1 MKKLFFLL
9 FALPL
14 FAACTETGNEPEP
27 QPQPEPEKKAQ
38 LILTSDEV
46 MNFKAEGG
54 QGLIDYTLV
63 NAKEGVE
70 FASECEA
77 DWISDFVFGEDITFV
92 VAENEGEAREAK
104 IVITYAEASME
115 VTVKQA
121 QKSEEPQP
129 TAPAIVISSENPM
142 EFDMNGGIG
151 TINYTIEN
159 PISSV
164 SLAAKASADWIVNTT
179 VQAEKVVFQVL
190 ANQVEEAREGKIT
203 LTYGMLE
210 PVEVIVKQAAYA
222 APAPV
227 FNFDP
232 ATLEVG
238 VDGGAQSVAYTIE
251 NAIEGAE
258 VTATCEAAWVSNLA
272 VANGTMTFDV
282 AANEESLR
290 QAIIVLT
297 YGDYTFEYAIK
308 QLPANYNPGLNYL
321 AFTVVESW
329 ADLKEGGNVWNVTFV
344 EHDDLLGDMQT
355 VISFYMEEA
364 NVHNLV
370 SGSYSSA
377 EGTILLNS
385 ASRNGYSTYRAN
397 ASLATDISEASFVVA
412 VDTDAQTISFNGSF
426 QAGNDVVALTYS
438 GAVRGMDLSGNTS
451 NEVNCTDWKWFNKNW
466 QDETECLFTGRS
478 SDNSLEIMFHIQHSG
493 GTKVIPAGTYNV
505 APYQQKG
512 DVLADS
518 STVTYNSVK
527 GSLSSGHITVTHLR
541 GQYLFE
547 FDITDEYGRR
557 FTGSYAGTLGNGGTN
572 P

>member
-63 NAKEGVE
+63 NPQEGVE

-77 DWISDFVFGEDITFV
+77 NWISDFVFGEDITFV
-92 VAENEGEAREAK
+92 VAENEGEAREAQ

-121 QKSEEPQP
+121 KKAQEPA
-129 TAPAIVISSENPM
+129 APAIVITSENPM
-142 EFDMNGGIG
+142 EFDMNGGVG

-159 PISSV
+159 PINGV
-164 SLAAKASADWIVNTT
+164 SLTAKASADWIAQTT
-179 VQAEKVVFQVL
+179 VQAEKVIFQVL
-190 ANQVEEAREGKIT
+190 ANEVEEAREGKIT

-210 PVEVIVKQAAYA
+210 PVEVIVKQAAYV

-232 ATLEVG
+232 ATLEVNYE
-238 VDGGAQSVAYTIE
+238 GGAQSVAYTIE

-297 YGDYTFEYAIK
+297 YGDYTFEYIVK
-308 QLPANYNPGLNYL
+308 QLPENYNPGFNYL
-321 AFTVVESW
+321 VFNVVDTW
-329 ADLKEGGNVWNVTFV
+329 AELREGGNVWNVTFV
-344 EHDDLLGDMQT
+344 EHDTLLGDMQT
-355 VISFYMEEA
+355 VISFYLEEA
-364 NVHNLV
+364 NVNSLV
-370 SGSYSSA
+370 SGTYSSA

-385 ASRNGYSTYRAN
+385 TASNGYSTYRAN
-397 ASLATDISEASFVVA
+397 ASLATDISDASFVVA
-412 VDTDAQTISFNGSF
+412 VDTDAQTISIDGSF
-426 QAGNDVVALTYS
+426 QAGNDVVALSYNGS
-438 GAVRGMDLSGNTS
+438 VRGMDLTGNTS

-466 QDETECLFTGRS
+466 QDKTECLFTGRS
-478 SDNSLEIMFHIQHSG
+478 SDNALEIMFHIQHSG
-493 GTKVIPAGTYNV
+493 DTKVIPEGTYNV
-505 APYQQKG
+505 DAYTPKG
-512 DVLADS
+512 DVLANS

-527 GSLSSGHITVTHLR
+527 GTFASGYITVSHGR
-541 GQYLFE
+541 GIYIFE
-547 FDITDEYGRR
+547 FDITDEYDRR
-557 FTGSYAGTLGNGGTN
+557 FTGGYAGALGNDGVN

>member
-1 MKKLFFLL
+1 ML
-9 FALPL
+9 ALPL
-14 FAACTETGNEPEP
+14 FVACTEKEEPAPQP

-54 QGLIDYTLV
+54 QGTIEYTLV

-92 VAENEGEAREAK
+92 VAENEGEAREAQ

-121 QKSEEPQP
+121 QKTEEPKP
-129 TAPAIVISSENPM
+129 TAPAIVITSENPM
-142 EFDMNGGIG
+142 EFEMNGGIG
-151 TINYTIEN
+151 TIKYTIEN
-159 PISSV
+159 PV
-164 SLAAKASADWIVNTT
+164 QGVELTASANVDWISQVT
-179 VQAEKVVFQVL
+179 VQSEKIIFQVL
-190 ANQVEEAREGKIT
+190 ANEVEEAREGKIT

-227 FNFDP
+227 FTFDP
-232 ATLEVG
+232 ATLEVA
-238 VDGGAQSVAYTIE
+238 VEGGAQSVAYTIE

-258 VTATCEAAWVSNLA
+258 VVATCEAAWVSNLA
-272 VANGTMTFDV
+272 VADGTMTFDV

-290 QAIIVLT
+290 QAIITLT
-297 YGDYTFEYAIK
+297 YGDYTFEYIVK

-321 AFTVVESW
+321 SFTVVEAW

-355 VISFYMEEA
+355 VISFYIEEA
-364 NVHNLV
+364 NVHSLV

-377 EGTILLNS
+377 DGTILLNS

-397 ASLATDISEASFVVA
+397 ASLSTDISDASFVVA
-412 VDTDAQTISFNGSF
+412 VDTETQTISFDGSF
-426 QAGNDVVALTYS
+426 QAGNDVVALSYTGS
-438 GAVRGMDLSGNTS
+438 VRGMDLTGNTS
-451 NEVNCTDWKWFNKNW
+451 NEVNCTKWKWFNKNF

-478 SDNSLEIMFHIQHSG
+478 EDNALEIMFHIQHSG
-493 GTKVIPAGTYNV
+493 GTKVIPAGTYDV
-505 APYQQKG
+505 APYKPLG

-527 GSLSSGHITVTHLR
+527 DSFKSGSITVTHMR
-541 GQYLFE
+541 GMYYFE
-547 FDITDEYGRR
+547 FDITDTLGRR
-557 FTGSYAGTLGNGGTN
+557 FTGSYSGALGNGGVN